1 MSIVLATL
9 AVAVMWWPTSRVEHR
24 MSTLTGTAATRW
36 ARLQPSAFGLIC
48 APLVAL
54 LVGGIAGA
62 VAASIAVGL
71 VVWLR
76 RRRGRAAD
84 HETQRDE
91 MLTALA
97 LMIAELSVGAP
108 PAHACAVAAQEI
120 SRGREVP
127 SEVAEGL
134 TVLAA
139 RAELGGSVVVDEV
152 SDGRGQLSGP
162 DSGSSVSEGS
172 WRRIAVA
179 WRTAEHSGVPMG
191 ELLEALR
198 ADLAARRAFT
208 ERTRAGLAGPRATAV
223 VLAGLPLLGIALGQA
238 TGARPIQVLL
248 GGGLGGMLL
257 VIGTALVAAGM
268 VWTERITDKVVR
280 G

>member
-120 SRGREVP
+120 CAVRD
-127 SEVAEGL
+127 
-134 TVLAA
+134 
-139 RAELGGSVVVDEV
+139 GS
-152 SDGRGQLSGP
+152 SGP
-162 DSGSSVSEGS
+162 
-172 WRRIAVA
+172 
-179 WRTAEHSGVPMG
+179 
-191 ELLEALR
+191 
-198 ADLAARRAFT
+198 AAA
-208 ERTRAGLAGPRATAV
+208 
-223 VLAGLPLLGIALGQA
+223 
-238 TGARPIQVLL
+238 
-248 GGGLGGMLL
+248 MC
-257 VIGTALVAAGM
+257 
-268 VWTERITDKVVR
+268 VR
-280 G
+280 GICPQCPENFRQSTTSTGSTWMRPE